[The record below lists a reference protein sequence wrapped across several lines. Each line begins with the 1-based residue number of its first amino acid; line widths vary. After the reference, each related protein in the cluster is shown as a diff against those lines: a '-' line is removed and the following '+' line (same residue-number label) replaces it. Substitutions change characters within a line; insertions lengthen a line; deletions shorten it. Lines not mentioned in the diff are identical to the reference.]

1 MSFFSHLPGVEAAS
15 FGEGSPSRARYMSL
29 VLAKS
34 RTFQAKPGV
43 PKDPAVVLVSATPTG
58 RTLVVYTRVYFPPG
72 QNVAAQGMWSN
83 LLVPPGEKAP
93 WLQAAWPGT
102 ELTNVKCVVACNDTL
117 CETCVNSAT
126 GAATRRVC
134 SKCVDKTGVPGQPG
148 YATVYMKN
156 DAQHTC
162 ALCTVPLCVR
172 CGPQGTCVTCAAG
185 FTLREGQ
192 CRAARAASA
201 AAPVTG
207 AVDKVPA
214 PAAPPQAGRPPAGP
228 KPGLPAINN

>member
-102 ELTNVKCVVACNDTL
+102 ELTNVKW
-117 CETCVNSAT
+117 
-126 GAATRRVC
+126 
-134 SKCVDKTGVPGQPG
+134 
-148 YATVYMKN
+148 
-156 DAQHTC
+156 
-162 ALCTVPLCVR
+162 
-172 CGPQGTCVTCAAG
+172 
-185 FTLREGQ
+185 
-192 CRAARAASA
+192 
-201 AAPVTG
+201 
-207 AVDKVPA
+207 
-214 PAAPPQAGRPPAGP
+214 
-228 KPGLPAINN
+228 